1 MKTKFAIA
9 LAIGGTLLF
18 TALSSCT
25 GPLGRAGYESA
36 PYTTVK
42 TDGAFE
48 VRDYPEIVV
57 ATATMKNGNN
67 NQNSG
72 FMSLFRYIS
81 GKNEAEQKIAMTTPV
96 FSKTGGDLQ
105 EMSFVLP
112 EEVAKDGAPKAN
124 NDNIA
129 VSKRQA
135 GRFAVYRYSGRWT
148 EARDKK
154 ARQTLAKWAK
164 DQDLTLTSVME
175 KASYDPPFTPPFM
188 RRNEILARLDK

>member
-1 MKTKFAIA
+1 MKTQFAIA

-18 TALSSCT
+18 TALSSCS
-25 GPLGRAGYESA
+25 GPLGRGAYESA
-36 PYTTVK
+36 PYTTIK

-48 VRDYPEIVV
+48 IRDYPEIVV
-57 ATATMKNGNN
+57 AIATMKNGGG

-81 GKNEAEQKIAMTTPV
+81 GKNEADQKIAMTTPV

-112 EEVAKDGAPKAN
+112 EKVAKVGAPKAN
-124 NDNIA
+124 NSNIA

-148 EARDKK
+148 ESRDKK

-164 DQDLTLTSVME
+164 EQSLNLTSVME

-188 RRNEILARLDK
+188 RRNEILVRIDE

>member
-1 MKTKFAIA
+1 MKTKSSIA
-9 LAIGGTLLF
+9 LAIGGALLF
-18 TALSSCT
+18 TVLFSCS
-25 GPLGRAGYESA
+25 GPLGRGGYESA
-36 PYTTVK
+36 PYKTVS

-48 VRDYPEIVV
+48 IRDYPEIVV
-57 ATATMKNGNN
+57 ATATMKKGNN

-81 GKNEAEQKIAMTTPV
+81 GKNETEQKIAMTTPV
-96 FSKTGGDLQ
+96 FSKTGDDLQ

-124 NDNIA
+124 NNNIA

-148 EARDKK
+148 EARDKE
-154 ARQTLAKWAK
+154 ARQTLAKWI
-164 DQDLTLTSVME
+164 DEQNLTLMSVME

-188 RRNEILARLDK
+188 RRNEILVRIDE

>member
-18 TALSSCT
+18 TVLSSCT

-36 PYTTVK
+36 PYKTVK

-72 FMSLFRYIS
+72 FM
-81 GKNEAEQKIAMTTPV
+81 N
-96 FSKTGGDLQ
+96 
-105 EMSFVLP
+105 P
-112 EEVAKDGAPKAN
+112 E
-124 NDNIA
+124 
-129 VSKRQA
+129 
-135 GRFAVYRYSGRWT
+135 F
-148 EARDKK
+148 
-154 ARQTLAKWAK
+154 
-164 DQDLTLTSVME
+164 
-175 KASYDPPFTPPFM
+175 
-188 RRNEILARLDK
+188 

>member
-1 MKTKFAIA
+1 MKIKFPIV
-9 LAIGGTLLF
+9 LSIGGALLLTVLF
-18 TALSSCT
+18 SCS
-25 GPLGRAGYESA
+25 GPLGRGGYESA
-36 PYTTVK
+36 PYK
-42 TDGAFE
+42 TISSDGAFE
-48 VRDYPEIVV
+48 IREYPEIVV

-112 EEVAKDGAPKAN
+112 EKVAKDGAPKAN
-124 NDNIA
+124 NSNIA

-154 ARQTLAKWAK
+154 ARQTLAKWAE
-164 DQDLTLTSVME
+164 DQSLNLTSVME
-175 KASYDPPFTPPFM
+175 KASYDPPFTPPFL
-188 RRNEILARLDK
+188 RRNEILVRIDE

>member
-1 MKTKFAIA
+1 MKTKFLIA
-9 LAIGGTLLF
+9 LAVGVTLLF
-18 TALSSCT
+18 AALSSCA
-25 GPLGRAGYESA
+25 GPLGRGGYESA

-48 VRDYPEIVV
+48 IRDYPEIVV
-57 ATATMKNGNN
+57 ATATMKDGNN

-96 FSKTGGDLQ
+96 FSKTGGSLQ

-112 EEVAKDGAPKAN
+112 EEVAKEGAPKAN
-124 NDNIA
+124 NNNIT
-129 VSKRQA
+129 VTKRQA
-135 GRFAVYRYSGRWT
+135 GRFVVYRYSGRWT

-154 ARQTLAKWAK
+154 ARETLAKWAK
-164 DQDLTLTSVME
+164 EQDFTLRSVME

-188 RRNEILARLDK
+188 RRNEVLARIE